1 MEHRF
6 ALRTLGWN
14 MVRLILTNRINLHG
28 GLLAYNGK
36 MINFL
41 CVKSILIRNRK
52 NPAFGHFPRSELLQ
66 TLLWTF
72 SEFLQKTTEEATGNV
87 LRKRCSLKFRKI
99 HRETPV
105 LECLFHKVA
114 GLACKFLRI
123 FFAKYLRI
131 RFYWTPPGK
140 NDNSIQRNITCL
152 S

>member
-1 MEHRF
+1 
-6 ALRTLGWN
+6 

-131 RFYWTPPGK
+131 RFY
-140 NDNSIQRNITCL
+140 
-152 S
+152 